1 MPGNPRRYVDPTTP
15 TADPNR
21 RVGFSGDGGA
31 GREVV
36 AKRGVKLRNKAAEQ
50 REEEKRQRE
59 EYKRRFD
66 ERAEA
71 TVKHVNEQG
80 DRAINAIS
88 RFLKMTED
96 RTLAENRGG
105 IANDVE
111 REIRQDLIQLALD
124 MNNDETEEDNGK
136 GSVVVLSV
144 VTKILLVYRDRLNQ
158 LEYDNYQLKNELRK
172 IKTSSPEAQQP
183 SNASQ

>member
-1 MPGNPRRYVDPTTP
+1 MPGNNHRYVDPTVP
-15 TADPNR
+15 MSDPNR
-21 RVGFSGDGGA
+21 RMGFSESGGV
-31 GREVV
+31 GKEVT

-50 REEEKRQRE
+50 IEEEKRQRE

-66 ERAEA
+66 ERADA
-71 TVKHVNEQG
+71 TIKHVTEKG
-80 DRAINAIS
+80 DHAVNVIS

-96 RTLAENRGG
+96 RTLSENRGG

-111 REIRQDLIQLALD
+111 REIRQELIQLALD

-144 VTKILLVYRDRLNQ
+144 VTKILLVFRDRLNR
-158 LEYDNYQLKNELRK
+158 LEYENNQLKNELKK
-172 IKTSSPEAQQP
+172 IKTSSPEAKTP
-183 SNASQ
+183 SNAGQ